1 MQGLLYIL
9 DGMGVR
15 NKMKRAASL
24 ILSAL
29 MICSLFS
36 SCSLIPPNISRAPD
50 SSTGQSGNPRP
61 ETESTTQAVSHT
73 LEAIQEALEQSM
85 RNGTAK
91 PLLAHCLPLCEEL
104 LVFGEGREKISESE
118 KRELR
123 QAIQEATITYFFYD
137 LPSAAALNDGI
148 FIQYYGY
155 TSQRDQTNGP
165 FDYSL
170 IKEMIEAFY
179 AEQGRDIHILDI
191 GFMEF
196 DVSTD
201 DSEDADHLTD
211 ALLGIVETD
220 KGYFIFEMNSM

>member
-73 LEAIQEALEQSM
+73 LEAI
-85 RNGTAK
+85 
-91 PLLAHCLPLCEEL
+91 
-104 LVFGEGREKISESE
+104 
-118 KRELR
+118 
-123 QAIQEATITYFFYD
+123 
-137 LPSAAALNDGI
+137 
-148 FIQYYGY
+148 
-155 TSQRDQTNGP
+155 
-165 FDYSL
+165 
-170 IKEMIEAFY
+170 
-179 AEQGRDIHILDI
+179 
-191 GFMEF
+191 
-196 DVSTD
+196 
-201 DSEDADHLTD
+201 
-211 ALLGIVETD
+211 
-220 KGYFIFEMNSM
+220 